1 MVSKLRAALA
11 RRKPNGSGAN
21 RRTLV
26 QAVATLF
33 AATALFALVGCDKI
47 PTWSEIVNGKKKDAA
62 PRPAAPVAKQAEAP
76 KAAPAVP
83 KPPEPP
89 KKTSQETIAEWKTT
103 PTNRRTDAMLAALAS
118 FPEAR
123 DQITVLE
130 LQLSPISD
138 AGMAELPKFDKVE
151 RLNISNVNY
160 SNEALANVAQM
171 KSVTAIAMTKGAQK
185 EKHTDKGMGYLKQM
199 KQLTELYL
207 DEANLTPAG
216 IAELAQMTQLE
227 KLSVGY
233 IGSFSDDNLQA
244 LSGLVNL
251 KYLDIS
257 GSYVSDDGL
266 KYLEP
271 FTELE
276 ELKMAKMQAVRGRG
290 LRDLVKNKG
299 LRKLQVLT
307 VYDNPYLQIE
317 AYQGISNIK
326 SLVALDVGAANC
338 TNFAFEN
345 AMPPLKNLESLSV
358 HQNDALSD
366 PAMVQAFPKL
376 KKLKSVYFEN
386 NHLISDASIPAFAK
400 VKTLEAITLLHT
412 AVTPSGAARLKAKL
426 KNCRINYN
434 GKML

>member
-160 SNEALANVAQM
+160 
-171 KSVTAIAMTKGAQK
+171 
-185 EKHTDKGMGYLKQM
+185 
-199 KQLTELYL
+199 
-207 DEANLTPAG
+207 
-216 IAELAQMTQLE
+216 
-227 KLSVGY
+227 
-233 IGSFSDDNLQA
+233 
-244 LSGLVNL
+244 
-251 KYLDIS
+251 
-257 GSYVSDDGL
+257 
-266 KYLEP
+266 
-271 FTELE
+271 
-276 ELKMAKMQAVRGRG
+276 
-290 LRDLVKNKG
+290 
-299 LRKLQVLT
+299 
-307 VYDNPYLQIE
+307 
-317 AYQGISNIK
+317 
-326 SLVALDVGAANC
+326 
-338 TNFAFEN
+338 
-345 AMPPLKNLESLSV
+345 
-358 HQNDALSD
+358 
-366 PAMVQAFPKL
+366 
-376 KKLKSVYFEN
+376 
-386 NHLISDASIPAFAK
+386 
-400 VKTLEAITLLHT
+400 
-412 AVTPSGAARLKAKL
+412 
-426 KNCRINYN
+426 
-434 GKML
+434 